1 MSLRDCE
8 CATRRT
14 RHECGSPGAATD
26 TVRAICH
33 TASRYVANLLLS
45 VLGARGARRGMGVLV
60 TSWLLGDIRADRL
73 SAGEI
78 RRLSDLAAYREA
90 VADVLA
96 ELAGPRRECP
106 KKAAA
111 ERILTRRLSEP
122 EFAMIL
128 SATPAGEDAA
138 VRRVL
143 REVRAYQPSARSSAR
158 NLAAMIRI
166 ALLAQIDV
174 LWWGHL
180 PPYQSDADVR
190 GSAELLDLDGLRRDS
205 MLLFNYRRQASTLV
219 ARAARAAERKAA
231 PGRSPLTAGL
241 RFAYARPE
249 LIVLLNQIAADFADL
264 APPGAPPL
272 WVTSLVRSV
281 AHQHHLRDLG
291 YAALVPSAHC
301 VGFAADIEMTWFRQF
316 GADEALQS
324 VLLARQHA
332 GELNVIDEGQAW
344 HVCIQPGAG
353 RALRLVPAHRSGG

>member
-1 MSLRDCE
+1 MQ
-8 CATRRT
+8 
-14 RHECGSPGAATD
+14 
-26 TVRAICH
+26 
-33 TASRYVANLLLS
+33 
-45 VLGARGARRGMGVLV
+45 V
-60 TSWLLGDIRADRL
+60 TSWLLGDVRAGDL

-96 ELAGPRRECP
+96 ELAGPRRESP

-143 REVRAYQPSARSSAR
+143 REVRAYQYTARSSIP

-180 PPYQSDADVR
+180 PPYQSDPDVR
-190 GSAELLDLDGLRRDS
+190 GSADLLDLDGLRRDD
-205 MLLFNYRRQASTLV
+205 MLLFRYRRQASTLV

-231 PGRSPLTAGL
+231 PGRVPQTAGL
-241 RFAYARPE
+241 RFAFARPE
-249 LIVLLNQIAADFADL
+249 LIVMLNQIAADFTDL
-264 APPGAPPL
+264 APAGTPQL

-281 AHQHHLRDLG
+281 TYQRHLRDLG
-291 YAALVPSAHC
+291 YAALLPSAHC
-301 VGFAADIEMTWFRQF
+301 TGHAADIEMSWFRQF
-316 GADEALQS
+316 AADGALQR
-324 VLLARQHA
+324 VLLERQHA
-332 GELNVIDEGQAW
+332 GDLNVIDEGQAW
-344 HVCIQPGAG
+344 HVCVRPGAG

>member
-1 MSLRDCE
+1 
-8 CATRRT
+8 
-14 RHECGSPGAATD
+14 
-26 TVRAICH
+26 
-33 TASRYVANLLLS
+33 
-45 VLGARGARRGMGVLV
+45 MGVLV
-60 TSWLLGDIRADRL
+60 TGWLLGDIRADGL

-96 ELAGPRRECP
+96 ELAGPRGECP

-143 REVRAYQPSARSSAR
+143 REVRSYQYAARSSAQ

-190 GSAELLDLDGLRRDS
+190 GSADLLDLDGLRRDG
-205 MLLFNYRRQASTLV
+205 MLLFHYRRQASTLL
-219 ARAARAAERKAA
+219 ARAARAAERKAV
-231 PGRSPLTAGL
+231 PGRAPQTAGL
-241 RFAYARPE
+241 RFAHARPE
-249 LIVLLNQIAADFADL
+249 LIVLLNQIAADFSDL
-264 APPGAPPL
+264 APPGTPPL
-272 WVTSLVRSV
+272 WVTSLARSV
-281 AHQHHLRDLG
+281 THQHHLRDLG
-291 YAALVPSAHC
+291 YAALLPSAHC

-316 GADEALQS
+316 GADEALQR
-324 VLLARQHA
+324 VLLERQHA

-344 HVCIQPGAG
+344 HVCVQPGAG
-353 RALRLVPAHRSGG
+353 RALRLVPGHRSGG